1 MAVRYTSYGS
11 KVIINDMTKI
21 SSPQPMKYSFQFK
34 EEASEH
40 DPQKSVKEIL
50 KSCNEG
56 EVMCVCDKIIG
67 MGKASIAR
75 SNKLKVANAEFAD
88 QTVVECKQCEESD
101 NSALS
106 GLQAIGKEQ
115 HNDKMDKILSKLEK
129 LTFIALEIQ
138 TLRDTVHKINLIDA
152 CVEKDLKSE
161 TTETQKI
168 KDSVSRLNKDVEHE
182 KANLEKSNKKL
193 A

>member
-1 MAVRYTSYGS
+1 
-11 KVIINDMTKI
+11 
-21 SSPQPMKYSFQFK
+21 
-34 EEASEH
+34 
-40 DPQKSVKEIL
+40 
-50 KSCNEG
+50 
-56 EVMCVCDKIIG
+56 
-67 MGKASIAR
+67 
-75 SNKLKVANAEFAD
+75 
-88 QTVVECKQCEESD
+88 
-101 NSALS
+101 
-106 GLQAIGKEQ
+106 
-115 HNDKMDKILSKLEK
+115 MDKILSKLEK

-161 TTETQKI
+161 TTETQEI